1 MEGWA
6 ETQNYITNLSLGV
19 VNRLEKQVGVQVSNR
34 LKQQVG
40 GQVSNRLEKQ
50 VGVQV
55 SQSVNV
61 KCSLFMS
68 MHD

>member
-19 VNRLEKQVGVQVSNR
+19 VNRLEKQVGVQVSN
-34 LKQQVG
+34 K
-40 GQVSNRLEKQ
+40 LEQQ

-55 SQSVNV
+55 SNEIQVNV